1 MIRDLLEFVGILPD
15 WKERKKREELAAW
28 GKPTTPDGKAPH
40 KPQRPP
46 RTPEERQR
54 DDLEFNARWERMVTD
69 MINNAV
75 ENGKFHN
82 NPQTSPQRPT
92 ATPNA
97 HVNKPSGNG
106 NQSNPASSNMKK
118 ENPYEK
124 LHELYAPHL
133 PKMDIRDNPTARWCH
148 RGYHKETLTK
158 QSSYDRARA
167 VEENLEMLRRSL
179 GDKFTL
185 IRVENLPAS
194 NKGFTAVFE
203 YEVAYD

>member
-1 MIRDLLEFVGILPD
+1 MIRDLLEFIGILPD

-40 KPQRPP
+40 KPHLAPGEAR
-46 RTPEERQR
+46 RRGIKGGDAAFYGAMAE
-54 DDLEFNARWERMVTD
+54 LESKYSHA
-69 MINNAV
+69 
-75 ENGKFHN
+75 
-82 NPQTSPQRPT
+82 NPQASAPRPT

-97 HVNKPSGNG
+97 HVNKPPGNG

-124 LHELYAPHL
+124 LHELYAPYL

-167 VEENLEMLRRSL
+167 VEENLEMLRRAL

-185 IRVENLPAS
+185 IRVENLQAN